1 MFFKGDS
8 PILSFLLVL
17 LATLAWIAVP
27 CKAVAS
33 ADCAKIVHIAVNGK
47 DSPGCLQ
54 GNSSCGTLHYAFTNC
69 TITNS
74 TQFLIGPGTFNLTQD
89 LGTIYNTPLSRL
101 EGLVVKGSGAEETI
115 VHCSNASGLAFV
127 NITNLTI
134 SDLTLFKC
142 SQSRPST
149 SIGNVSELHTVP
161 FEVGLYIW
169 RCRDVVIENV
179 HISETIGVGLVL
191 YETGGRVSINSSV
204 FHHNGIPESMPDTLY
219 GGGGVNIEFPY
230 CPPGHYDDNE
240 CGNELSGAEYS
251 ISNCNFTN
259 NTALLGMRYSEQFIT
274 PERSIHQSFG
284 RGGGMAIYFSGN
296 SSDNNVSLSD
306 CHFVGNRAVFGGGL
320 LGEFIDGARHNGL
333 NLINC
338 HFTENVCFHSTQVN
352 GGGGGGARLG
362 FLLYNRTTAV
372 TNNEIRVTLTTF
384 EQNKAYL
391 GGGLSF
397 VSAHEQGVSSPTNQL
412 TLEGILFTQNV
423 ARLGSAVHLMPWN
436 SPSTGLV
443 AKVEIMNGLFWANS
457 VLYNL
462 YSQSYWIGLGTVYS
476 YRIPLNITGNFSHF
490 DSNSGSGLVVVG
502 TGVTF
507 HSNSV
512 IYFSYNAATNGAAI
526 AAYANGWLT
535 LWDNAML
542 HFIHNTVQGRGG
554 AIYSVSAG
562 GHEVVESKDCVIRYF
577 EWWKQYEE
585 WNCTL
590 SFEGNYAQLGG
601 NDIYVSSLYPC
612 IRSGSNGSADISI
625 EARKTVFQSR
635 AFLYQSPSNESI
647 MTSATAIK
655 NGSKNFLYN
664 AIPGQSY
671 NFVTELKIQPEDD
684 LGAPAVVPFYAT
696 TGSNSSNPAAYIS
709 EDEAYSTEYLQFLA
723 SNDIASNETVVHLQS
738 LFDPILLI
746 HFNVSL
752 SPCPPG
758 TYLSIH
764 GNHTTG
770 QCTCAQDPSTKG
782 YLTGISCYNQGGE
795 LHIQRQGTQWV
806 GQIPLTN
813 SSETITASGI
823 CPEQYCSGSY
833 LNKVPLDLSEADY
846 GLCTHG
852 SCGIICGTCPHGI
865 IATSPTFECCT
876 PEESQAL
883 STPVAW
889 LSWAG
894 MQISL
899 STVIVFVILLFNFD
913 VIGGTLCSFV
923 FFSQVVLT
931 LNLQNCLPDYRTNG
945 IILSFY
951 AIWSL
956 RFRWIIPWA
965 LRFCIPTFDNTLHAL
980 ALDYVFMLYPFL
992 LIFCVWAFL
1001 YCQYQ
1006 GWCCRSCHRLC
1017 IRLNAVCYRLRQ
1029 LLAQRTSLVHGI
1041 ATCLVLTYGD
1051 LVSVSFYL
1059 LSPVILNVP
1068 YNISTPSDIPGGPWR
1083 SLYNGN
1089 YAYFGYPHYWFG
1101 LTALFMVIC
1110 FGFLPPL
1117 FLMSYPV
1124 LPRLLSRCSIR
1135 LGDKVEGWYQKRAV
1149 HHLLELFQGH
1159 YKDNRRFFAGMW
1171 FFYRLVLHANDA
1183 FSLCS
1188 SGFSVQIL
1196 ISIAFLLLHSILQPY
1211 KEAKY
1216 NAIDSLLFANIALL
1230 STLALWANDI
1240 QGSEGINSF
1249 TVALAIFLIL
1259 PYLYF
1264 ICVIMYR
1271 IANKVYGECCCR
1283 GQDPGERQPL
1293 LNATTAT
1300 LRSLVGS
1307 KSSRSVRLASD
1318 SDSDSGDE
1326 DDDDDGL
1333 WKRDELQPGL
1343 YAASV
1348 QQPNAAAG
1356 SGQAVEATSNTSSSA
1371 VSEALVTA

>member
-1 MFFKGDS
+1 MSFKGDS
-8 PILSFLLVL
+8 PILSFLLIL

-54 GNSSCGTLHYAFTNC
+54 GNSSCGTLHYALTNC

-89 LGTIYNTPLSRL
+89 LGTIHNTPLSRL
-101 EGLVVKGSGAEETI
+101 DGLVVQGSGAEETI
-115 VHCSNASGLAFV
+115 VDCLDASGLAFV
-127 NITNLTI
+127 NMTNLTI
-134 SDLTLFKC
+134 SDLTLFNC
-142 SQSRPST
+142 SQNRPST
-149 SIGNVSELHTVP
+149 SIGNVSKPHTVP

-169 RCRDVVIENV
+169 RCRDVVIKNV

-191 YETGGRVSINSSV
+191 YETGGRVNITSSV
-204 FHHNGIPESMPDTLY
+204 FHHNGIPENMTDTLY

-230 CPPGHYDDNE
+230 CPPGHYDDDE

-251 ISNCNFTN
+251 INNCYFTN
-259 NTALLGMRYSEQFIT
+259 NTARLGMKYSEQFIT

-284 RGGGMAIYFSGN
+284 RGGGMAIFFSGN
-296 SSDNNVSLSD
+296 SSANNVSLSS
-306 CHFVGNRAVFGGGL
+306 CNFFGNSAIFGGGL
-320 LGEFIDGARHNGL
+320 LGEFNDGAQYNS
-333 NLINC
+333 LILYNC
-338 HFTENVCFHSTQVN
+338 SFVENTCFNSTQVN

-362 FLLYNRTTAV
+362 FLLYSKTSAV
-372 TNNEIRVTLTTF
+372 TNNEIQVSETTF
-384 EQNKAYL
+384 EGNTAYF

-397 VSAHEQGVSSPTNQL
+397 VTAHEQGVASPTNQL
-412 TLEGILFTQNV
+412 TLEGILLKQNV

-436 SPSTGLV
+436 SPSTGVV
-443 AKVEIMNGLFWANS
+443 AKVEIVATAFVQNS
-457 VLYNL
+457 VEYNM
-462 YSQSYWIGLGTVYS
+462 YNQSYLMGFGTLYS
-476 YRIPLNITGNFSHF
+476 YRVPFCITGTFF
-490 DSNSGSGLVVVG
+490 YSNNGSGIVVVG
-502 TGVTF
+502 TGVTIQSDADF
-507 HSNSV
+507 R
-512 IYFSYNAATNGAAI
+512 YNVAANGGAI
-526 AAYANGWLT
+526 AAYASGWLT

-542 HFIHNTVQGRGG
+542 YFINNTVQGRGG

-562 GHEVVESKDCVIRYF
+562 GHDLIESKDCVIRYF

-585 WNCTL
+585 WKCIMF
-590 SFEGNYAQLGG
+590 FEGNSARLGG
-601 NDIYVSSLYPC
+601 DDIYVSSLYPC

-625 EARKTVFQSR
+625 EARKTVFRSR
-635 AFLYQSPSNESI
+635 AFLYQYPSNESI
-647 MTSATAIK
+647 MTSATSIN
-655 NGSKNFLYN
+655 NGSKEYLHK

-684 LGAPAVVPFYAT
+684 LGAPAIVPFYAT

-709 EDEAYSTEYLQFLA
+709 EDKAYTTEYLQFLA
-723 SNDIASNETVVHLQS
+723 SNGTTRNEAVVHLQT

-746 HFNVSL
+746 HFNVGL

-758 TYLSIH
+758 TYLSVH

-770 QCTCAQDPSTKG
+770 QCTCAQDSSTTG

-795 LHIQRQGTQWV
+795 LHIQRQNSQWV
-806 GQIPLTN
+806 GRINITN
-813 SSETITASGI
+813 SNKTITASGN
-823 CPEQYCSGSY
+823 CPEQYCSGNY

-846 GLCTHG
+846 GLCTRG
-852 SCGIICGTCPHGI
+852 SSGIICGTCPNGI
-865 IATSPTFECCT
+865 VVTSPTFECCT
-876 PEESQAL
+876 LEESQAL
-883 STPVAW
+883 TAPAAW

-894 MQISL
+894 IQISL
-899 STVIVFVILLFNFD
+899 STVIVFVILLFDFD

-931 LNLQNCLPDYRTNG
+931 LNLQNCLPDYQTNG

-965 LRFCIPTFDNTLHAL
+965 LRFCMPTFNNTLQAL
-980 ALDYVFMLYPFL
+980 TVDYVFMLYPFL

-1196 ISIAFLLLHSILQPY
+1196 ISIAFLFLHSILQPY
-1211 KEAKY
+1211 KKAKY

-1249 TVALAIFLIL
+1249 TAALAIFLIL

-1271 IANKVYGECCCR
+1271 IANKVYENCCCR
-1283 GQDPGERQPL
+1283 GQNPGERQPL
-1293 LNATTAT
+1293 LNAATAA
-1300 LRSLVGS
+1300 LRSFVGS
-1307 KSSRSVRLASD
+1307 KSSRSVQLASD

-1343 YAASV
+1343 YAASD

-1356 SGQAVEATSNTSSSA
+1356 SGQAVEATSNTSS
-1371 VSEALVTA
+1371 TAIITA